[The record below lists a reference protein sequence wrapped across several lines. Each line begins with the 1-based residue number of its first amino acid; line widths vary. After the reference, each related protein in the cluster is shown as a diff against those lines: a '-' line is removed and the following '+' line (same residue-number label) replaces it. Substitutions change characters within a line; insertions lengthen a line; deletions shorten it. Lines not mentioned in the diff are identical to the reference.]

1 MFRDLWYKHAVIYNL
16 DIDTFMDADG
26 DGIGD
31 FEGLMRQMDYL
42 YSLGIDVLWLSPF
55 QPSPKRDNG
64 YDIADYY
71 GVDPR
76 HGSLGDFVE
85 FLHTAHNRGIK
96 LLMDL
101 VVNHTSD
108 QHHWFQMARQDE
120 NSVYRD
126 WYIWS
131 KEKPSDMG
139 MEPVFPGVVEDTWS
153 YDEVASAYYHHRF
166 FPFQPDL
173 NIDNPEVRT
182 EVHRIVAFWLQLG
195 AHGFRMDAV
204 PFFLE
209 SLDIENG
216 EETKKF
222 EYLHELRDFL
232 QWRRGDAILLGEV
245 DVHPEDK
252 APYFGEENE
261 VLHMIF
267 NFNVNQHLFYAMA
280 TGEIATLVEALE
292 ATRLPTGHAQW
303 AHFLRNHDEL
313 NLDQLSEEERERVFA
328 EFAPDKEMRI
338 FGRGI
343 RRRLAPMLGG
353 DRRRLELAYSMLFA
367 LPGTPVLYY
376 GEEIGMGDDLS
387 LEGRG
392 AVRTPM
398 QWANEPQ
405 AGFSSAEDLV
415 RPVIETGE
423 YSYPNVNVEDQRR
436 KPKSLLN
443 WMAHMIRL
451 HQESPEIGWGEWEIL
466 KTGSPSVLAIRYD
479 WRQNSLITVH
489 NFSAQEQ
496 IISIDPGVENSE
508 TLVNLLVDE
517 RLHVEEG
524 NKHELRLPPYGYQ
537 WYRVGGF
544 THVLNRERM

>member
-1 MFRDLWYKHAVIYNL
+1 MFRNLWYKHAVIYSL
-16 DIDTFMDADG
+16 DIDTFMDANG

-42 YSLGIDVLWLSPF
+42 HSLGVDALWLSPF

-71 GVDPR
+71 GVDLR

-85 FLHTAHNRGIK
+85 FLNTAENRGMK

-108 QHHWFQMARQDE
+108 QHRWFQRARQDKDSE
-120 NSVYRD
+120 YRD

-131 KEKPSDMG
+131 DEKPKELG
-139 MEPVFPGVVEDTWS
+139 MQPVFPGKVKGTWT
-153 YDEVASAYYHHRF
+153 YDEAAGAYYHHRF

-173 NIDNPEVRT
+173 NTDNPNVRT
-182 EVHRIVAFWLQLG
+182 EVHRIIAFWLQLG
-195 AHGFRMDAV
+195 VQGFRMDAV

-209 SLDIENG
+209 SLDLDNG
-216 EETKKF
+216 ERTRKF
-222 EYLHELRDFL
+222 EYLRELRDFL

-245 DVHPEDK
+245 NVRPDEIE
-252 APYFGEENE
+252 AYFGKEDE
-261 VLHMIF
+261 VLHMMF
-267 NFNVNQHLFYAMA
+267 NFYVNQHLIYALA
-280 TGEIATLVEALE
+280 TGEVETLIEALHD
-292 ATRLPTGHAQW
+292 TCPLPGHAQW

-313 NLDQLSEEERERVFA
+313 NLDQLSEEQRQRVFDA
-328 EFAPDKEMRI
+328 FGPEEEMQI

-343 RRRLAPMLGG
+343 RRRLAPMLG

-376 GEEIGMGDDLS
+376 GDEIGMGDDLS
-387 LEGRG
+387 LAGRS

-405 AGFSSAEDLV
+405 AGFSSAEELV
-415 RPVIETGE
+415 LPVVDKGP
-423 YSYPNVNVEDQRR
+423 YGYPNVNVEDQRR
-436 KPKSLLN
+436 NPDSMLN
-443 WMAHMIRL
+443 WMARMIRL
-451 HQESPEIGWGEWEIL
+451 HQESPEIGWGEWDTLE
-466 KTGSPSVLAIRYD
+466 TNSTSVIAIRYD
-479 WRQNSLITVH
+479 WRHNSLITVH
-489 NFSAQEQ
+489 NFSSEEQ
-496 IISIDPGVENSE
+496 RIAIEPSVPGCD
-508 TLVNLLVDE
+508 TLVNLLKDE
-517 RLHVEEG
+517 RLHADSG
-524 NKHELRLPPYGYQ
+524 RHLLHLPPYGYQ

-544 THVLNRERM
+544 THLLNRQRI

>member
-1 MFRDLWYKHAVIYNL
+1 VFRNLWYKHAVIYNL
-16 DIDTFMDADG
+16 DIDTFMDANG

-31 FEGLMRQMDYL
+31 FEGLMRQIDYL
-42 YSLGIDVLWLSPF
+42 YSLGVDVIWLSPF

-71 GVDPR
+71 NVDPR

-85 FLHTAHNRGIK
+85 FLQTAENRGIK
-96 LLMDL
+96 VLMDL

-120 NSVYRD
+120 NSAYRD

-131 KEKPSDMG
+131 KEKPEELQLD
-139 MEPVFPGVVEDTWS
+139 PVFPGIVDGTWT
-153 YDEVASAYYHHRF
+153 YDEAAKAYYHHRF

-173 NIDNPEVRT
+173 NIDNPDVRT
-182 EVHRIVAFWLQLG
+182 EVHRIIGFWLRLG
-195 AHGFRMDAV
+195 VHGFRKDAV
-204 PFFLE
+204 PFFIE
-209 SLDIENG
+209 SLDLENG
-216 EETKKF
+216 EQSKKF
-222 EYLHELRDFL
+222 DYLYEIRDFL

-245 DVHPEDK
+245 NVRPSDES
-252 APYFGEENE
+252 AYFGKEDE
-261 VLHMIF
+261 VLHMLF
-267 NFNVNQHLFYAMA
+267 NFHVNQHLFYAMA
-280 TGEIATLVEALE
+280 TGEVDTLVEALD
-292 ATRLPTGHAQW
+292 ATRLPPGQAQW
-303 AHFLRNHDEL
+303 AYFLRNHDEL
-313 NLDQLSEEERERVFA
+313 NLDQLSDEQKERVFA
-328 EFAPDKEMRI
+328 VFAPEEEMRI

-353 DRRRLELAYSMLFA
+353 DQRRLELAYSMLFA

-387 LEGRG
+387 LEGRS

-405 AGFSSAEDLV
+405 AGFSAAEELIL
-415 RPVIETGE
+415 PVIAEGE
-423 YSYPNVNVEDQRR
+423 YAYPNCNVQDQRR
-436 KPKSLLN
+436 VQESLLN

-451 HQESPEIGWGEWEIL
+451 RQESPEIGWGAWKNLE
-466 KTGSPSVLAIRYD
+466 TNSPSVIAIRYD
-479 WRQNSLITVH
+479 WRQNSLITIH

-496 IISIDPGVENSE
+496 QIWIEPDVQGDD

-517 RLHVEEG
+517 RLHAKDG
-524 NKHELRLPPYGYQ
+524 RYKIILPPYGYQ
-537 WYRVGGF
+537 WHRVGGF
-544 THVLNRERM
+544 THVLNRQRI